1 MNSRLFRQVEM
12 GRKKLNIMIIDGN
25 NEDLKLLCN
34 EIPRYSERHRFE
46 FRTRVASHG
55 KAGLQIV
62 SSLLGTPDQI
72 DIILFDISTTRQE
85 DLDALGRLSSIALT
99 EKMFV
104 FLMSNNLDDD
114 ILCIAKAKRAI
125 AIEKK
130 PNSQYKIDLV
140 IDRMVS
146 VCTEITTEAYV
157 LDC

>member
-1 MNSRLFRQVEM
+1 MQRDTSLFRTSQVRIQNACSLAWESRSANRFVLAGNSRS
-12 GRKKLNIMIIDGN
+12 D
-25 NEDLKLLCN
+25 
-34 EIPRYSERHRFE
+34 RHN
-46 FRTRVASHG
+46 S
-55 KAGLQIV
+55 
-62 SSLLGTPDQI
+62 
-72 DIILFDISTTRQE
+72 FDISTTRQE
-85 DLDALGRLSSIALT
+85 DLDALERLSSIALT

-114 ILCIAKAKRAI
+114 ILCIAKANRAI

-146 VCTEITTEAYV
+146 VCTEITTESYV